1 MGGGCCVG
9 NCCIGDFF
17 SSSSCGGGCGYNPG
31 PSESEKHQK
40 KIADELATMIGKM
53 DEYWRKNEKGLLD
66 YINSRMNSFLEDLKN
81 LNMREF
87 GGRPLN
93 IDLEG
98 IKERSD
104 KLEEEVIGH
113 VGNVLHAR
121 LVLTDAELKVI
132 LEERDDAKRK
142 TGFDSFCKRVEQSAK
157 ESLLKKI
164 DACIKAQQRDFE
176 RTVKNRLEEVN
187 SLVQQQE
194 EAYATMLANKQRSDK
209 EAKAAQMPHLYVSGI
224 CQFMTEDMSKENY
237 VKHGN
242 ANK

>member
-1 MGGGCCVG
+1 MGGCGDSCCVG
-9 NCCIGDFF
+9 NC
-17 SSSSCGGGCGYNPG
+17 SNCGNCGYKPG
-31 PSESEKHQK
+31 PSESELHQQ
-40 KIADELATMIGKM
+40 KISNELAIMIKKM
-53 DEYWRKNEKGLLD
+53 DEGWRKLEKELLD
-66 YINSRMNSFLEDLKN
+66 FINGRMKGFYEGLKKIN
-81 LNMREF
+81 QQQF
-87 GGRPLN
+87 GGRTLN

-98 IKERSD
+98 IKARSD

-113 VGNVLHAR
+113 VGTVLHSR

-132 LEERDDAKRK
+132 LEERNDAKRK

-224 CQFMTEDMSKENY
+224 CQFMTDDMSKENY